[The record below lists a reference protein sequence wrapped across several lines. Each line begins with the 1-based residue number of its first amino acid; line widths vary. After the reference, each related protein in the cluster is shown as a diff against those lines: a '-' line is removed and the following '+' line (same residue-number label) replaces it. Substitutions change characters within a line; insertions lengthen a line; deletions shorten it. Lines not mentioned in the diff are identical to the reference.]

1 MRRSTVVILLL
12 LVLVAG
18 AYYYVNT
25 RAAKSPDS
33 TVSLTPGTPTKEISY
48 LFNAQDGIPNDI
60 QITSQSGETVELAR
74 DDKNAWAVKQPIA
87 AAADQGSVEAA
98 ASQLTTIQIVDRLA
112 STVNPKDVGLDTP
125 QYKLTVKFANNVER
139 KANIGVVTP
148 SESGYYAQLDGDSQI
163 VIVSKDSIDA
173 LTSLLT
179 NPPYAQTLTPSPTAP
194 TPTETPVPPTP
205 EPATPTQATATPT
218 P

>member
-1 MRRSTVVILLL
+1 MRRSTVAILLL
-12 LVLVAG
+12 LVIVAG
-18 AYYYVNT
+18 VYYYVNN
-25 RAAKSPDS
+25 RAAS
-33 TVSLTPGTPTKEISY
+33 TDTAPSLTQEPTKEVSY

-60 QITSQSGETVELAR
+60 QVQSQAGETVELTR
-74 DDKNAWAVKQPIA
+74 DDKNAWAVKLPIA
-87 AAADQGSVEAA
+87 MAADQGSAEAA
-98 ASQLTTIQIVDRLA
+98 ASQLTTIQITDKLA
-112 STVNPKDVGLDTP
+112 AGAVNLNDVGLDKP
-125 QYKLTVKFANNVER
+125 QYILMVKYANGVER

-148 SESGYYAQLDGDSQI
+148 SGSGYYAQLDGDSQV

-194 TPTETPVPPTP
+194 TPTETPVLATP